1 MAYKW
6 DNGYVE
12 NLDIVDS
19 RQFDNTFNN
28 LVGSVNGGLDREN
41 LPTNCIAPTQI
52 VSKNV
57 AIASILRQKYATNTI
72 AATASSYWNA
82 FGFTTRGNNLCGVPY
97 INIQGGESNITAAT
111 STVNCE
117 EGMLS
122 ITWKCMQWINSHLT
136 KFNAGGGYT
145 ADYSMKAVY
154 WIIKVDGNV
163 VAQSRSYW
171 MNWSNVKLEC
181 SVPIS
186 KGTHE
191 VRVEYNFA
199 NATEQD
205 FAAIYDNTPIFHFW
219 GGTIFTL
226 NRLR

>member
-1 MAYKW
+1 MSYKW
-6 DNGYVE
+6 DNSYVE

-19 RQFDNTFNN
+19 RQFDNGFNN
-28 LVGSVNGGLDREN
+28 LVGAVNGGLDREN
-41 LPTNCIAPTQI
+41 LPNSCIQPSQI
-52 VSKNV
+52 VPKSV
-57 AIASILRQKYATNTI
+57 AIANINRLNYESNTT

-82 FGFTTRGNNLCGVPY
+82 LAFTTRGNNLCGITY
-97 INIQGGESNITAAT
+97 SNIQGGESNITAAT
-111 STVNCE
+111 TKVDCE

-122 ITWKCMQWINSHLT
+122 INWKCMQWINSHIT
-136 KFNAGGGYT
+136 KFNPGGGYT
-145 ADYSMKAVY
+145 ADSSMKAVY

-163 VAQSRSYW
+163 VAQSRNYW

-186 KGTHE
+186 KGNHE
-191 VRVEYNFA
+191 IRVEYNFA
-199 NATEQD
+199 NATERD
-205 FAAIYDNTPIFHFW
+205 FQVIYDNTPIFHWW